1 MNNSVMTLYELAQK
15 AEAFVVTP
23 QMIEELS
30 ERLRE
35 AEVQFEEIAKAKHL
49 GVEWLNKPFGTL

>member
-1 MNNSVMTLYELAQK
+1 MTLDELAQK
-15 AEAFVVTP
+15 ADAFVVTS
-23 QMIEELS
+23 QMIDELN

-35 AEVQFEEIAKAKHL
+35 AEIQFEQIAKAKHL